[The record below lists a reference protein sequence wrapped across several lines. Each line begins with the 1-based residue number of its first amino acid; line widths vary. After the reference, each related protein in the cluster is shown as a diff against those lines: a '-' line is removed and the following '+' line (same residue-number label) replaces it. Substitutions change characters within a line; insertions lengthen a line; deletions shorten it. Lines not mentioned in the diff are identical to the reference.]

1 MLQKL
6 ADSIQDKFESF
17 SKVMSTLQGITN
29 KHVEKYTC
37 LFSDSN
43 ISERVKRKP
52 QKPNLSNRKRK
63 ERKQTKNKKQLHER
77 SEANKKTSPTKNS
90 QTMRST
96 FSQKG

>member
-1 MLQKL
+1 
-6 ADSIQDKFESF
+6 
-17 SKVMSTLQGITN
+17 MSTLQGITN

-63 ERKQTKNKKQLHER
+63 ERKQTKNKQQLHER
-77 SEANKKTSPTKNS
+77 SEANKKHIKNLS
-90 QTMRST
+90 NKELTNDEINLLA
-96 FSQKG
+96 KGAEIYSYPRDKRKYT